1 MGEQL
6 LGDDGLGVLPHHDF
20 RLPLGGVH
28 AADLGAL
35 QIDGGPLLQIHD
47 GLGVHDALAGAG
59 ALAVVAL
66 HIADLGVFAH
76 VEGVHAVVL
85 AGLAAGVVD
94 AAAGHDVHIA
104 VLADEEVVVY
114 HLAQPGL
121 ADDDRDVDRL
131 VPGARLDAD
140 VDARLARLGLG
151 GDLNVG
157 GAVPGVQ
164 RAVAADVVGPL
175 GGLLQLR
182 DLFQQFP
189 LSLIHAYLAP
199 SDI

>member
-1 MGEQL
+1 MA
-6 LGDDGLGVLPHHDF
+6 PT
-20 RLPLGGVH
+20 
-28 AADLGAL
+28 
-35 QIDGGPLLQIHD
+35 
-47 GLGVHDALAGAG
+47 
-59 ALAVVAL
+59 
-66 HIADLGVFAH
+66 
-76 VEGVHAVVL
+76 
-85 AGLAAGVVD
+85 
-94 AAAGHDVHIA
+94 AGHDVHIA

-189 LSLIHAYLAP
+189 FSLIHAYLAP